1 MMMSESGRS
10 VLRDRTAI
18 LVWWLNLGWSNHHDS
33 ATATVGQLS
42 LLIYYTSML
51 AVSLLVLDYGVYCS
65 PLLEI

>member
-18 LVWWLNLGWSNHHDS
+18 LVWGLNLGWGNRHDL
-33 ATATVGQLS
+33 ATAMVGQPS
-42 LLIYYTSML
+42 LLVYYTSML
-51 AVSLLVLDYGVYCS
+51 TASLLVLDYSVYCS